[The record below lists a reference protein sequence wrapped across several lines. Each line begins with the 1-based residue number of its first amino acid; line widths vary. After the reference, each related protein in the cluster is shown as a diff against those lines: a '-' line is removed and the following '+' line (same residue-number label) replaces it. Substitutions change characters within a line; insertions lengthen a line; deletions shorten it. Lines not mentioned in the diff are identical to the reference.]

1 MRGGR
6 FPGPMKGI
14 DLVSTDPAN
23 SHDSGWFNFQPGL
36 WHFLTILT
44 LVTLFRLVLLYASQ
58 AELYFDEAQYWAW
71 SKEPAFGYF
80 TKPPLLAWLIGLS
93 TGMCGDSAFC
103 ARLPSPL
110 LHMAT
115 TILIYITAQ
124 KLFDRR
130 VAFWAGILHFI
141 SPGVAVSAI
150 LISTDVPLL
159 FLWCV
164 ALLAT
169 TFHLDRPTWITGLTI
184 GVAVGLGLNAKYA
197 MVYFPL
203 CFVLFCISCQRVRP
217 ILWSPK
223 TFLALAIAV
232 AFILPNILWN
242 AQSDFATFSHTKG
255 NASWGNGRFPN
266 FKGLL
271 EFIGVQ
277 AVILGPV
284 TFVAAIMAVAGPNRL
299 DFNKGVRFA
308 LFFSLPVFA
317 LISMQAFIAKANG
330 NWAATAFPATAI
342 IAAAGLLGMKWR
354 LGLAVSLAIG
364 ALASLAVPVSTVFM
378 DRFTSGPI
386 AGEFSKMS
394 GASQFAQN
402 VLRIAQQTDTTTVVF
417 GGRALTASMLYELRD
432 AALDIRSYAP
442 DPQHPTDHFQLKRPW
457 SPGDPGPVLLVFTLP
472 VPESQLNALQAV
484 EVERFETR
492 IYLAKRNQWSAT
504 AYRIP

>member
-1 MRGGR
+1 MWDRG
-6 FPGPMKGI
+6 PGPMKGI
-14 DLVSTDPAN
+14 DFVSTDSSISAGPR
-23 SHDSGWFNFQPGL
+23 WFDVRPGL
-36 WHFLTILT
+36 GHFLAILT
-44 LVTLFRLVLLYASQ
+44 LVTLFRIVLLYASQ

-93 TGMCGDSAFC
+93 TGICGDSAFC
-103 ARLPSPL
+103 ARVPSPL

-115 TILIYITAQ
+115 TILIYLTADR
-124 KLFDRR
+124 LFDRR

-159 FLWCV
+159 FFWCM

-169 TFHLDRPTWITGLTI
+169 TFHIDRPTWISGVAL

-197 MVYFPL
+197 MIYFLL
-203 CFVLFCISCQRVRP
+203 CFVLFCVSATGIRHL
-217 ILWSPK
+217 LWNRN
-223 TFLALAIAV
+223 TLLALAIAM
-232 AFILPNILWN
+232 AFIAPNILWN
-242 AQSDFATFSHTKG
+242 AQTDFATFSHTKG

-271 EFIGVQ
+271 EFIGIQ

-284 TFVAAIMAVAGPNRL
+284 AFVAAIMAVAGPNKL
-299 DFNKGVRFA
+299 DFNRGIRFA
-308 LFFSLPVFA
+308 LFFSVPVFT
-317 LISMQAFIAKANG
+317 LISMQAFISKANG

-354 LGLAVSLAIG
+354 LGLAVSLGIG
-364 ALASLAVPVSTVFM
+364 ALASFAVPVSTMFM
-378 DRFTSGPI
+378 DRFTSGPV

-394 GASQFAQN
+394 GAGDFAQN
-402 VLRIAQQTDTTTVVF
+402 IRRIAQETDTSTVVF
-417 GGRALTASMLYELRD
+417 GGRALTASMLFELRD
-432 AALDIRSYAP
+432 SALDIRSFTP
-442 DPQHPTDHFQLKRPW
+442 DPQHPSDHFQLRRPW
-457 SPGDPGPVLLVFTLP
+457 SPGDPGPVLLVFVTP
-472 VPESQLNALQAV
+472 VPDSLVARLQAV
-484 EVERFETR
+484 EVERIETR
-492 IYLAKRNQWSAT
+492 IYIAKWNQWTAT